1 MLLAL
6 TRSVPPSIVDCEL
19 THLAREPID
28 VERATKQHR
37 AYERA
42 LASLGCEVRH
52 LPDEPE
58 LPDSVFVED
67 TAVIVDELAV
77 ITRPGAASRR
87 AETFSVAQAL
97 RAYRKLAFID
107 DPGTLD
113 GGDVLRLGN
122 QLFVGISERTNSGG
136 IAQLR
141 SHLAPFGYTVSAV
154 VMHDCLH
161 LKTAVTAVSDS
172 IVLINRAWAD
182 FPPRFEHIDVDPAE
196 PFAANALLTPNGVL
210 MPSAFPRT
218 IARVRER
225 GINVRTV
232 DASELAKAEG
242 GVTCCSLLL
251 NVP

>member
-6 TRSVPPSIVDCEL
+6 TRSVPSSIVDCEL

-28 VERATKQHR
+28 VARATKQHR
-37 AYERA
+37 AYEKA
-42 LASLGCEVRH
+42 LASLGYEVRH
-52 LPDEPE
+52 LPDEPD

-67 TAVIVDELAV
+67 TAVVVDELAV
-77 ITRPGAASRR
+77 ITRPGAPSRR
-87 AETFSVAQAL
+87 PETFSVAQAL
-97 RAYRKLAFID
+97 RAYRQLAFID

-113 GGDVLRLGN
+113 GGDVLRIGKR
-122 QLFVGISERTNSGG
+122 LFAGRSERTNDAG

-141 SHLAPFGYTVSAV
+141 AHLAQFGYSVDAMS
-154 VMHDCLH
+154 MRDCLH

-172 IVLINRAWAD
+172 IVLVNPSWID
-182 FPPRFEHIDVDPAE
+182 FPGFDHIEVDPAE

-225 GINVRTV
+225 GIEVKTV

-251 NVP
+251 RVQ